1 MCSKNAVGWNY
12 NLLTDI
18 KGCCMNTDLLVLM
31 YFIPIDALIVVLIL
45 GVFYQ
50 FFKN

>member
-1 MCSKNAVGWNY
+1 
-12 NLLTDI
+12 
-18 KGCCMNTDLLVLM
+18 MNNDLLALM
-31 YFIPIDALIVVLIL
+31 YFIPIDVLIVALVL